1 MMPYRITDQAMSHV
15 VGAQISR
22 AMTGRFRR
30 FTTGGGYVAST
41 DWTAFPFDFLRPIRP
56 SNDHTNGQYQIV
68 QSRESA
74 FRELTKEW
82 HVERG
87 ASSSITEI
95 AICPAYQRII
105 AMGEPAVLLILRQ
118 MESEGDEPDMWFWA
132 LRAITNVDPITDDIR
147 GDVVAMADAW
157 LDWGR
162 RHYAW

>member
-1 MMPYRITDQAMSHV
+1 MLAYRLTDQAMSHV
-15 VGAQISR
+15 VGAQISS
-22 AMTGRFRR
+22 AVTGGFWRIE
-30 FTTGGGYVAST
+30 TGGGHIEHT
-41 DWTAFPFDFLRPIRP
+41 DLTACQFEFLRPIRP

-95 AICPAYQRII
+95 AMCPAYQRII

-147 GDVVAMADAW
+147 GDVVAMAGAW

>member
-1 MMPYRITDQAMSHV
+1 MMPYRITDQPMSHV
-15 VGAQISR
+15 MAAQISM
-22 AMTGRFRR
+22 AVTGRLKR
-30 FTTGGGYVAST
+30 FVTGGGQIENT
-41 DWTAFPFDFLRPIRP
+41 DWTAFQFDFVRPTRP
-56 SNDHTNGQYQIV
+56 SNDRTDGQYQIV
-68 QSRESA
+68 QWQEAA
-74 FRELTKEW
+74 FRALTKEW

-87 ASSSITEI
+87 VSSSITEI
-95 AICPAYQRII
+95 AMCPAYQRII

-147 GDVVAMADAW
+147 GDVVAMAGAW

>member
-1 MMPYRITDQAMSHV
+1 MLAYRLTDQATSHV
-15 VGAQISR
+15 VGAQISSAVTGKFQR
-22 AMTGRFRR
+22 LATDGSPVRHTGR
-30 FTTGGGYVAST
+30 
-41 DWTAFPFDFLRPIRP
+41 TAFSFDVVVLSRP
-56 SNDHTNGQYQIV
+56 SNDYTNGQYQIV
-68 QSRESA
+68 QSLESV
-74 FRELTKEW
+74 FRELTREW

-95 AICPAYQRII
+95 AMCPAYQRII

-147 GDVVAMADAW
+147 GDVIAMSDAW

>member
-1 MMPYRITDQAMSHV
+1 MSHV
-15 VGAQISR
+15 AGVQISKSV
-22 AMTGRFRR
+22 TGRFQRL
-30 FTTGGGYVAST
+30 AT
-41 DWTAFPFDFLRPIRP
+41 DGVPVRHTDRTAFSLDVVGLSRPA
-56 SNDHTNGQYQIV
+56 NDYTNGQYQIV
-68 QSRESA
+68 QSRESV
-74 FRELTKEW
+74 FRELIKEW

-95 AICPAYQRII
+95 AMCPAYQRII

-147 GDVVAMADAW
+147 GDVIAMSDAW